1 MPQRMLECKECYN
14 DTLQYLQDIH
24 HRFKASRIHMIQ
36 YIHHTKQE
44 NIQENMLLK
53 SQPNQYDKDK
63 YTFHVATM

>member
-1 MPQRMLECKECYN
+1 MQRMLECKECYN

-44 NIQENMLLK
+44 NMHTREHAAQITTK
-53 SQPNQYDKDK
+53 PI
-63 YTFHVATM
+63 